1 MILMILK
8 YPESW
13 TSNVATER
21 RGVASR
27 AFWMSVPTG
36 LYDAPRFS
44 PCLSSLALCGF
55 ASMCIS
61 AGACFGQQPLWSC
74 IGGLGVSCLVCVCV
88 PVPFSPE
95 ESEETMDVS

>member
-61 AGACFGQQPLWSC
+61 PGRASGSNHFGLVS
-74 IGGLGVSCLVCVCV
+74 GGL
-88 PVPFSPE
+88 E
-95 ESEETMDVS
+95 